1 MKLVLIDLKRVFSG
15 WGTAALCILA
25 PLCVVLALSLVAIPM
40 FATYKMSKFNAMICD
55 EDGSEPVREFITQ
68 LVNSKALRDLIALY
82 PVDTP
87 EQGLALLDSGDATLF
102 IHIPPQMFEDMQA
115 KRPVQLD
122 IYGGPGH
129 ELEVSVVRNA
139 LSDSLAAVGKSEN
152 ILELAYW
159 SVRDAG
165 VSPKEGGRFFSDT
178 LDYAIEQYMSR
189 REVYGDMGMVTPV
202 GDLVPVQ
209 YYMAA
214 VYTLFA
220 ALAALPLARKTAGDL
235 SGTLL
240 RRGVLSGQNA
250 ARFFAAR
257 FTSGAALELLLLLT
271 LIPVGLALSLANY
284 TGSAELSGY
293 FPALLL
299 AILLVACCFSALA
312 TAIPLLARS
321 RDTAAWAGF
330 TLILLLAFCS
340 GLLIPER
347 MLPGAM
353 QTAAGFLPLAAGMH
367 LISSALFRFDAIS
380 YARNAAM
387 LLLWGILFAGLG
399 YGGYRKRE
407 RTV

>member
-15 WGTAALCILA
+15 WGTAVLCILA
-25 PLCVVLALSLVAIPM
+25 PLCVVLVLSFVAVPM
-40 FATYKMSKFNAMICD
+40 FASYKMDKFSAMICD

-68 LVNSKALRDLIALY
+68 LVNSKALRDLIVLY

-87 EQGLALLDSGDATLF
+87 EKGLALLESGDATIF
-102 IHIPPQMFEDMQA
+102 IHIPPHMFEEMQA
-115 KRPVQLD
+115 KRPVQID
-122 IYGGPGH
+122 IYGGQGH
-129 ELEVSVVRNA
+129 ALEVSVVRNA
-139 LSDSLAAVGKSEN
+139 LCDSLAAVGKSEN

-165 VSPKEGGRFFSDT
+165 VPQKEGEQFFSNT

-189 REVYGDMGMVTPV
+189 REVYGDMGMVTPL

-220 ALAALPLARKTAGDL
+220 ALASLPLARKTADDL
-235 SGTLL
+235 NGTLL
-240 RRGVLSGQNA
+240 MRGALSGQNA

-271 LIPVGLALSLANY
+271 LIPVGLMLSLANY
-284 TGSAELSGY
+284 TGSAELAGSP
-293 FPALLL
+293 PALIL
-299 AILLVACCFSALA
+299 AILLIACCFSALA

-330 TLILLLAFCS
+330 TIILLLAFCS
-340 GLLIPER
+340 GLLVPER
-347 MLPGAM
+347 MLPEVM
-353 QTAAGFLPLAAGMH
+353 QSAAGFLPLAAGMH

-380 YARNAAM
+380 YVRSGATV
-387 LLLWGILFAGLG
+387 LLWGLVFAGLG
-399 YGGYRKRE
+399 YGGYRKKE
-407 RTV
+407 HAV

>member
-87 EQGLALLDSGDATLF
+87 EQGLALLNSGDATIF
-102 IHIPPQMFEDMQA
+102 IHIPPHMFEDMQN

-165 VSPKEGGRFFSDT
+165 VSEKEGERFFSDT

-214 VYTLFA
+214 VYTLFT

-235 SGTLL
+235 GGTLL

-271 LIPVGLALSLANY
+271 LIPVGLVLRLANY
-284 TGSAELSGY
+284 TCSAELAGSL
-293 FPALLL
+293 PALLF
-299 AILLVACCFSALA
+299 AIVLVACCFSALA

-330 TLILLLAFCS
+330 ILILLLAFCS
-340 GLLIPER
+340 GLLVPER
-347 MLPGAM
+347 MLPDAM
-353 QTAAGFLPLAAGMH
+353 QTAAEFLPLAAGMH

-380 YARNAAM
+380 CARDAA
-387 LLLWGILFAGLG
+387 LILLWGLLFAGLG
-399 YGGYRKRE
+399 YGGYRKKE

>member
-1 MKLVLIDLKRVFSG
+1 
-15 WGTAALCILA
+15 
-25 PLCVVLALSLVAIPM
+25 
-40 FATYKMSKFNAMICD
+40 
-55 EDGSEPVREFITQ
+55 
-68 LVNSKALRDLIALY
+68 
-82 PVDTP
+82 
-87 EQGLALLDSGDATLF
+87 
-102 IHIPPQMFEDMQA
+102 
-115 KRPVQLD
+115 
-122 IYGGPGH
+122 
-129 ELEVSVVRNA
+129 
-139 LSDSLAAVGKSEN
+139 
-152 ILELAYW
+152 
-159 SVRDAG
+159 
-165 VSPKEGGRFFSDT
+165 
-178 LDYAIEQYMSR
+178 DYAIEQYMSR

-271 LIPVGLALSLANY
+271 LIPVGLVLRLANY
-284 TGSAELSGY
+284 TCSAELAGSL
-293 FPALLL
+293 PALLF

-330 TLILLLAFCS
+330 ILILLLAFCS
-340 GLLIPER
+340 GLLVPER
-347 MLPGAM
+347 MLPDAM
-353 QTAAGFLPLAAGMH
+353 QTAAEFLPLAAGMH

-380 YARNAAM
+380 CARNAA
-387 LLLWGILFAGLG
+387 LILLWGLLFAGLG
-399 YGGYRKRE
+399 YGGYRKKE